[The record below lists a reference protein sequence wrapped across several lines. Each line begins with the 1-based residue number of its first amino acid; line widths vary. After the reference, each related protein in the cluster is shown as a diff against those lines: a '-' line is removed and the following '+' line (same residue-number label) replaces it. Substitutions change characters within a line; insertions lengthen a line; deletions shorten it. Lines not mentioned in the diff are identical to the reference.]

1 MAELSQETQAIIDRL
16 KAEGDLNRNSGT
28 NSVRSVKIKMDQ
40 FQGLF
45 ESISANIIEQTAIM
59 QSNAGMAV
67 EALER
72 EKSREQFEELVAP
85 DKNKPDS
92 NDKKPL
98 SEVGEKTG
106 DSIAKALS
114 MKNLALGAAGL
125 FVGFNLLKGFIDE
138 ETDGGFS
145 KMQETISNI
154 KWGDVETQ
162 FKTMTSAVTAIN
174 WTNFSSAINNMSD
187 TVNTFTAWIGETGIS
202 DILTKVVGAGLV
214 GVGVKG
220 AVAGMLAGTKGAG
233 MGARL
238 AAIGPGLALAAAGLA
253 VYYGDDIVDY
263 ITAQTGAESP
273 EMQGGIENL
282 VTVGQVGLAAL
293 SVAMLFGG
301 GPLSIA
307 VVAATA
313 AVGMGV
319 LIKSWIDKNKR
330 VRAEEFAASVD
341 KAMVAV
347 ENAEDP
353 TNLENDEIRLVAE
366 AMAEA
371 RRRTQLAIGG
381 AARNEAQAA
390 IAELETV
397 IAEQNVG
404 DGSEGINGL
413 QIDRLRQGA
422 LAGDE
427 ESIAELIRW
436 AQGRAIDTEGSIMR
450 WRPFGPSVT
459 NQEFSSGILTD
470 LGRSAYSDKSLT
482 LEQQIQQTKDWEA
495 ITEGLINRLNFP
507 GSNTPQD
514 PYSDGNGSNKSL
526 VPGAA
531 MDKDGKLII
540 YDEFGN
546 GRLLNNIEMKGSLGD
561 LLRSD
566 AGGGG
571 GGVAMASVAP
581 VVAPTYIMQGGSEVK
596 QITFKSGNSM
606 NGGSLLPYGM
616 TSNYA

>member
-341 KAMVAV
+341 KAMAAV

-482 LEQQIQQTKDWEA
+482 LEQQMQQTKDWEA

-566 AGGGG
+566 AGGAG
-571 GGVAMASVAP
+571 GGVAVASVSP

-596 QITFKSGNSM
+596 QITFKNGNGM
-606 NGGSLLPYGM
+606 NDGSLLPYGM
-616 TSNYA
+616 TSAFA

>member
-92 NDKKPL
+92 DDKKPL

-145 KMQETISNI
+145 KMQATISNI

-174 WTNFSSAINNMSD
+174 WTNFSDAINNMSN
-187 TVNTFTAWIGETGIS
+187 TVNTFTTWIGETGIS

-253 VYYGDDIVDY
+253 VYYGDDIKDY

-293 SVAMLFGG
+293 SIAMLFGG

-341 KAMVAV
+341 KAMAAV

-390 IAELETV
+390 IAELESV

-404 DGSEGINGL
+404 DGSEGVNAL
-413 QIDRLRQGA
+413 QLDRLRKGA

-427 ESIAELIRW
+427 ESIAELIKW

-459 NQEFSSGILTD
+459 NQEFSSDIITS
-470 LGRSAYSDKSLT
+470 LGRRSYSDKSLT
-482 LEQQIQQTKDWEA
+482 PEQQMQQAKDWEA

-514 PYSDGNGSNKSL
+514 PYSDGNGSSSNL
-526 VPGAA
+526 VPSAA
-531 MDKDGKLII
+531 IDKDGKLII

-546 GRLLNNIEMKGSLGD
+546 GRLLNNIEMKGSLGN

-566 AGGGG
+566 AGGAG
-571 GGVAMASVAP
+571 GGVAVASVSP

-596 QITFKSGNSM
+596 QITFKSGNGM
-606 NGGSLLPYGM
+606 NDGSLLPYGM
-616 TSNYA
+616 TSAFA

>member
-92 NDKKPL
+92 DDKKPL

-145 KMQETISNI
+145 KMQATISNI

-174 WTNFSSAINNMSD
+174 WTNFSDAINNMSN
-187 TVNTFTAWIGETGIS
+187 TVNTFTTWIGETGIS

-253 VYYGDDIVDY
+253 VYYGDDIKDY

-293 SVAMLFGG
+293 SIAMLFGG

-341 KAMVAV
+341 KAMAAV
-347 ENAEDP
+347 EAATDP
-353 TNLENDEIRLVAE
+353 TNLENDELRLVGE

-390 IAELETV
+390 IAELESV

-404 DGSEGINGL
+404 DGSEGVNAL
-413 QIDRLRQGA
+413 QLDRLRKGA

-427 ESIAELIRW
+427 ESIAEVIKW

-459 NQEFSSGILTD
+459 NQEFSSDIITS
-470 LGRSAYSDKSLT
+470 LGRRSYSDKSLT
-482 LEQQIQQTKDWEA
+482 PEQQMQQAKDWEA

-514 PYSDGNGSNKSL
+514 PYSDGNGSSSNL
-526 VPGAA
+526 VPSAA
-531 MDKDGKLII
+531 IDKDGKLII

-546 GRLLNNIEMKGSLGD
+546 GRLLNNIEMKGSLGN

-566 AGGGG
+566 AGGAG
-571 GGVAMASVAP
+571 GGVAVASVSP

-596 QITFKSGNSM
+596 QITFKSGNGM
-606 NGGSLLPYGM
+606 NDGSLLPYGM
-616 TSNYA
+616 TSAFA

>member
-92 NDKKPL
+92 DDKKPL

-174 WTNFSSAINNMSD
+174 WTNFSDAINNMSN
-187 TVNTFTAWIGETGIS
+187 TVNTFTTWIGETGIS

-253 VYYGDDIVDY
+253 VYYGDDIKDY

-273 EMQGGIENL
+273 EMQTGIENL

-293 SVAMLFGG
+293 SIAMLFGG

-319 LIKSWIDKNKR
+319 LIKSWIDKNRR

-341 KAMVAV
+341 KAMAAV

-353 TNLENDEIRLVAE
+353 TNLENEEIRLVGE

-371 RRRTQLAIGG
+371 RRRTQLAISG

-397 IAEQNVG
+397 IAEQDVG
-404 DGSEGINGL
+404 DGSEGVNGL
-413 QIDRLRQGA
+413 QLDRLRQGA

-450 WRPFGPSVT
+450 WRPFSPSVT
-459 NQEFSSGILTD
+459 NKEFSSDIITS
-470 LGRSAYSDKSLT
+470 LGRRAYSDDSLS
-482 LEQQIQQTKDWEA
+482 LEEQRQQVKDWEA
-495 ITEGLINRLNFP
+495 ITEGLINRLSFP

-526 VPGAA
+526 VPGA
-531 MDKDGKLII
+531 
-540 YDEFGN
+540 
-546 GRLLNNIEMKGSLGD
+546 
-561 LLRSD
+561 
-566 AGGGG
+566 
-571 GGVAMASVAP
+571 
-581 VVAPTYIMQGGSEVK
+581 TY
-596 QITFKSGNSM
+596 
-606 NGGSLLPYGM
+606 
-616 TSNYA
+616 

>member
-92 NDKKPL
+92 DDKKPL

-145 KMQETISNI
+145 KMQATISNI

-174 WTNFSSAINNMSD
+174 WTNFSDAINNMSN
-187 TVNTFTAWIGETGIS
+187 TVNTFTTWIGETGIS

-253 VYYGDDIVDY
+253 VYYGDDIKDY

-293 SVAMLFGG
+293 SIAMLFGG

-341 KAMVAV
+341 KAMAAV
-347 ENAEDP
+347 EAATDP
-353 TNLENDEIRLVAE
+353 TNLENDELRLVGE

-390 IAELETV
+390 IAELESV

-404 DGSEGINGL
+404 DGSEGVNAL
-413 QIDRLRQGA
+413 QLDRLRKGA

-427 ESIAELIRW
+427 ESIAELIKW

-459 NQEFSSGILTD
+459 NQEFSSDIITS
-470 LGRSAYSDKSLT
+470 LGRRSYSDKSLT
-482 LEQQIQQTKDWEA
+482 PEQQMQQAKDWEA

-514 PYSDGNGSNKSL
+514 PYSDGNGSSSNL
-526 VPGAA
+526 VPSAA
-531 MDKDGKLII
+531 IDKDGKLII

-546 GRLLNNIEMKGSLGD
+546 GRLLNNIEMKGSLGN

-566 AGGGG
+566 AGGAG
-571 GGVAMASVAP
+571 GGVAVASVSP

-596 QITFKSGNSM
+596 QITFKSGNGM
-606 NGGSLLPYGM
+606 NDGSLLPYGM
-616 TSNYA
+616 TSAFA

>member
-341 KAMVAV
+341 KAMAAV

-566 AGGGG
+566 AGGAG
-571 GGVAMASVAP
+571 GGVAVASVSP

>member
-92 NDKKPL
+92 DDKKPL

-162 FKTMTSAVTAIN
+162 FKTMTKAVTAIN

-187 TVNTFTAWIGETGIS
+187 TVNTFTTWIGETGIS

-233 MGARL
+233 MGAKL

-253 VYYGDDIVDY
+253 VYYGDDIVKY
-263 ITAQTGAESP
+263 ITEQTGAESP
-273 EMQGGIENL
+273 EMQNGIENL

-341 KAMVAV
+341 KAMAAV

-404 DGSEGINGL
+404 DGSEGVNEL
-413 QIDRLRQGA
+413 QLDRLRQGA

-450 WRPFGPSVT
+450 WRPFSPSVT
-459 NQEFSSGILTD
+459 NQEFASDIITRM
-470 LGRSAYSDKSLT
+470 GRGAYSDKSLS
-482 LEQQIQQTKDWEA
+482 LEEQRQQVKDWEA
-495 ITEGLINRLNFP
+495 ITEGLINRLSFP
-507 GSNTPQD
+507 GSNTSQD
-514 PYSDGNGSNKSL
+514 PYSDGLSSNKSL

-531 MDKDGKLII
+531 YDADGRLII

-546 GRLLNNIEMKGSLGD
+546 GRSLNNIEMRGPLGD

-566 AGGGG
+566 AGGAG
-571 GGVAMASVAP
+571 GGVAVASVSP

-596 QITFKSGNSM
+596 TISFKSGNSM
-606 NGGSLLPYGM
+606 NDGSLLPYGM
-616 TSNYA
+616 TGAFA

>member
-92 NDKKPL
+92 DDKKPL

-162 FKTMTSAVTAIN
+162 FKTMTKAVTAIN

-253 VYYGDDIVDY
+253 VYYGDDIKDY

-273 EMQGGIENL
+273 EMQTGIENL

-293 SVAMLFGG
+293 SIAMLFGG

-319 LIKSWIDKNKR
+319 LIKSWIDKNRR

-341 KAMVAV
+341 KAMAAV

-353 TNLENDEIRLVAE
+353 TNLENEEIRLVGE

-371 RRRTQLAIGG
+371 RRRTQLAISG
-381 AARNEAQAA
+381 AARNEAQEA

-404 DGSEGINGL
+404 DGSEGINEL
-413 QIDRLRQGA
+413 QLDRLRQGA

-459 NQEFSSGILTD
+459 NQEFSSDIITRM
-470 LGRSAYSDKSLT
+470 GRGAYSDKSLT
-482 LEQQIQQTKDWEA
+482 LEEQRQQVKDWEA
-495 ITEGLINRLNFP
+495 ITEGLINRLSFP

-514 PYSDGNGSNKSL
+514 PYSDGNASSSNL
-526 VPGAA
+526 VPGATY
-531 MDKDGKLII
+531 DKDGRLII

-546 GRLLNNIEMKGSLGD
+546 GRPLNNIEMRGSLGD

-566 AGGGG
+566 AGGAG
-571 GGVAMASVAP
+571 GGVAVASVSP

-596 QITFKSGNSM
+596 TISFKSGNGM
-606 NGGSLLPYGM
+606 NDGSLLPYGM
-616 TSNYA
+616 TSAFA

>member
-341 KAMVAV
+341 KAMAAV

-531 MDKDGKLII
+531 MDKDGRLII

-546 GRLLNNIEMKGSLGD
+546 PRSLNNIEMKGSLGD

-566 AGGGG
+566 AGGAG
-571 GGVAMASVAP
+571 GGVAVASVSP

-596 QITFKSGNSM
+596 QITFKNGNGM
-606 NGGSLLPYGM
+606 NDGSLLPYGM
-616 TSNYA
+616 TSAFA

>member
-341 KAMVAV
+341 KAMAAV

-566 AGGGG
+566 AGGAG
-571 GGVAMASVAP
+571 GGVAVASVSP

-596 QITFKSGNSM
+596 QITFKNGNGM
-606 NGGSLLPYGM
+606 NDGSLLPYGM
-616 TSNYA
+616 TSAFA

>member
-566 AGGGG
+566 AGGAG
-571 GGVAMASVAP
+571 GGVAVASVSP

-596 QITFKSGNSM
+596 QITFKNGNGM
-606 NGGSLLPYGM
+606 NDGSLLPYGM
-616 TSNYA
+616 TSAFA

>member
-92 NDKKPL
+92 DDKKPL

-174 WTNFSSAINNMSD
+174 WTNFSDAINNMSN
-187 TVNTFTAWIGETGIS
+187 TVNTFTTWIGETGIS

-253 VYYGDDIVDY
+253 VYYGDDIKDY

-273 EMQGGIENL
+273 EMQTGIENL

-293 SVAMLFGG
+293 SIAMLFGG

-319 LIKSWIDKNKR
+319 LIKSWIDKNRR

-341 KAMVAV
+341 KAMAAV

-353 TNLENDEIRLVAE
+353 TNLENEEIRLVGE

-371 RRRTQLAIGG
+371 RRRTQLAISG

-397 IAEQNVG
+397 IAEQDVG
-404 DGSEGINGL
+404 DGSEGVNGL
-413 QIDRLRQGA
+413 QLDRLRQGA

-450 WRPFGPSVT
+450 WRPFSPSVT
-459 NQEFSSGILTD
+459 NKEFSSDIITS
-470 LGRSAYSDKSLT
+470 LGRRAYSDDSLS
-482 LEQQIQQTKDWEA
+482 LEEQRQQVKDWEA
-495 ITEGLINRLNFP
+495 ITEGLINRLSFP

-526 VPGAA
+526 VPGATY
-531 MDKDGKLII
+531 DKDGRLII

-546 GRLLNNIEMKGSLGD
+546 GRSLNNIEMRGPLGD

-566 AGGGG
+566 AGGAG
-571 GGVAMASVAP
+571 GGVAVASVSP

-596 QITFKSGNSM
+596 QITFKNGNGM
-606 NGGSLLPYGM
+606 NDGSLLPYGM
-616 TSNYA
+616 TSAFT

>member
-92 NDKKPL
+92 DDKKPL

-145 KMQETISNI
+145 KMQATISNI

-174 WTNFSSAINNMSD
+174 WTNFSDAINNMSN
-187 TVNTFTAWIGETGIS
+187 TVNTFTTWIGETGIS

-253 VYYGDDIVDY
+253 VYYGDDIKDY

-293 SVAMLFGG
+293 SIAMLFGG

-341 KAMVAV
+341 KAMAAV
-347 ENAEDP
+347 EAATDP
-353 TNLENDEIRLVAE
+353 TNLENDELRLVGE

-390 IAELETV
+390 IAELESV

-404 DGSEGINGL
+404 DGSEGVNGL
-413 QIDRLRQGA
+413 QLDRLRKGA

-427 ESIAELIRW
+427 ESIAELIKW

-459 NQEFSSGILTD
+459 NQEFSSDIITS
-470 LGRSAYSDKSLT
+470 LGRRSYSDKSLT
-482 LEQQIQQTKDWEA
+482 PEQQMQQAKDWEA

-514 PYSDGNGSNKSL
+514 PYSDGNGSSSNL
-526 VPGAA
+526 VPSAA
-531 MDKDGKLII
+531 IDKDGKLII

-546 GRLLNNIEMKGSLGD
+546 GRLLNNIEMKGSLGN

-566 AGGGG
+566 AGGAG
-571 GGVAMASVAP
+571 GGVAVASVSP

-596 QITFKSGNSM
+596 QITFKSGNGM
-606 NGGSLLPYGM
+606 NDGSLLPYGM
-616 TSNYA
+616 SSAFA

>member
-59 QSNAGMAV
+59 QSNARIAV

-72 EKSREQFEELVAP
+72 DESREQFEELVAP
-85 DKNKPDS
+85 DKNDKGDS
-92 NDKKPL
+92 NKKPL

-138 ETDGGFS
+138 ETDGGFT
-145 KMQETISNI
+145 KMQNTITNI

-162 FKTMTSAVTAIN
+162 FKTMTDAVKIIN
-174 WTNFSSAINNMSD
+174 WTNFSDAINNMSN
-187 TVNTFTAWIGETGIS
+187 TVNTFTTWIGETGIS

-233 MGARL
+233 MGLKL

-253 VYYGDDIVDY
+253 VYYGEDIKNY
-263 ITAQTGAESP
+263 IKAQTGAESP
-273 EMQGGIENL
+273 EAQTAIEDI
-282 VTVGQVGLAAL
+282 VTVGQVGLGAL

-307 VVAATA
+307 VVAVAA
-313 AVGMGV
+313 AVGMGI
-319 LIKSWIDKNKR
+319 LIKSWIDKSKR
-330 VRAEEFAASVD
+330 VREEQFTADVD
-341 KAMVAV
+341 KLMTEL
-347 ENAEDP
+347 ENAPDA
-353 TNLENDEIRLVAE
+353 TNLDDTDLRSVAE
-366 AMAEA
+366 ILAEA
-371 RRRTQLAIGG
+371 RRTTQLAVSS
-381 AARNEAQAA
+381 AAIAEAQRVQ
-390 IAELETV
+390 AELETV
-397 IAEQNVG
+397 LSEQNVG
-404 DGSEGINGL
+404 DGTEGVNGL
-413 QIDRLRQGA
+413 QLNRLRKAA

-427 ESIAELIRW
+427 NAIAELINW
-436 AQGRAIDTEGSIMR
+436 AEGRAKETEGSVFR
-450 WRPFGPSVT
+450 WRPFGPSVS
-459 NQEFSSGILTD
+459 NKEFASDILSG
-470 LGRSAYSDKSLT
+470 LGRRAYSDESLT
-482 LEQQIQQTKDWEA
+482 PQQQVDAVKAWNA
-495 ITEGLINRLNFP
+495 ITEGLVNRLSFP
-507 GSNTPQD
+507 GSNTSQD
-514 PYSDGNGSNKSL
+514 PYIDGNGTSRT

-531 MDKDGKLII
+531 MDADGRLII

-546 GRLLNNIEMKGSLGD
+546 PRSLNNIEMKGSLGD

-571 GGVAMASVAP
+571 GGVAVASVSP

-606 NGGSLLPYGM
+606 NGGSLIPYGM
-616 TSNYA
+616 TGAFA

>member
-92 NDKKPL
+92 DDKKPL

-145 KMQETISNI
+145 KMQATISNI

-174 WTNFSSAINNMSD
+174 WTNFSDAINNMSN
-187 TVNTFTAWIGETGIS
+187 TVNTFTTWIGETGIS

-253 VYYGDDIVDY
+253 VYYGDDIKDY

-293 SVAMLFGG
+293 SIAMLFGG

-341 KAMVAV
+341 KAMAAV
-347 ENAEDP
+347 EAATDP
-353 TNLENDEIRLVAE
+353 TNLENDELRLVGE

-390 IAELETV
+390 IAELESV

-404 DGSEGINGL
+404 DGSEGVNAL
-413 QIDRLRQGA
+413 QLDRLRKGA

-427 ESIAELIRW
+427 ESIAELIKW

-459 NQEFSSGILTD
+459 NQEFSSDIITS
-470 LGRSAYSDKSLT
+470 LGRRSYSDKSLT
-482 LEQQIQQTKDWEA
+482 PEQQMQQAKDWEA

-514 PYSDGNGSNKSL
+514 PYSDGNGSSSNL
-526 VPGAA
+526 VPSAA
-531 MDKDGKLII
+531 IDKDGKLII

-566 AGGGG
+566 AGGAG
-571 GGVAMASVAP
+571 GGVAVASVSP

-596 QITFKSGNSM
+596 QITFKSGNGM
-606 NGGSLLPYGM
+606 NDGSLLPYGM
-616 TSNYA
+616 TSAFA

>member
-92 NDKKPL
+92 DDKKPL

-145 KMQETISNI
+145 KMQATISNI

-174 WTNFSSAINNMSD
+174 WTNFSDAINNMSN
-187 TVNTFTAWIGETGIS
+187 TVNTFTTWIGETGIS

-253 VYYGDDIVDY
+253 VYYGDDIKDY

-273 EMQGGIENL
+273 EMQTGIENL

-293 SVAMLFGG
+293 SIAMLFGG

-341 KAMVAV
+341 KAMAAV
-347 ENAEDP
+347 EAATDP
-353 TNLENDEIRLVAE
+353 TNLENDELRLVGE

-390 IAELETV
+390 IAELESV

-404 DGSEGINGL
+404 DGSEGVNAL
-413 QIDRLRQGA
+413 QLDRLRKGA

-427 ESIAELIRW
+427 ESIAELIKW

-459 NQEFSSGILTD
+459 NQEFSSDIITS
-470 LGRSAYSDKSLT
+470 LGRRSYSDKSLT
-482 LEQQIQQTKDWEA
+482 PEQQMQQAKDWEA

-514 PYSDGNGSNKSL
+514 PYSDGNGSSSNL
-526 VPGAA
+526 VPSAA
-531 MDKDGKLII
+531 IDKDGKLII

-546 GRLLNNIEMKGSLGD
+546 GRLLNNIEMKGSLGN

-566 AGGGG
+566 AGGAG
-571 GGVAMASVAP
+571 GGVAVASVSP

-596 QITFKSGNSM
+596 QITFKSGNGM
-606 NGGSLLPYGM
+606 NDGSLLPYGM
-616 TSNYA
+616 TSAFA

>member
-1 MAELSQETQAIIDRL
+1 LSQETQAIIDRL

-92 NDKKPL
+92 DDKKPL

-162 FKTMTSAVTAIN
+162 FKTMTKAVTAIN

-187 TVNTFTAWIGETGIS
+187 TVNTFTTWIGETGIS

-233 MGARL
+233 MGAKL

-253 VYYGDDIVDY
+253 VYYGDDIVKY
-263 ITAQTGAESP
+263 ITEQTGAESP
-273 EMQGGIENL
+273 EMQNGIENL

-341 KAMVAV
+341 KAMAAV

-404 DGSEGINGL
+404 DGSEGVNEL
-413 QIDRLRQGA
+413 QLDRLRQGA

-450 WRPFGPSVT
+450 WRPFSPSVT
-459 NQEFSSGILTD
+459 NQEFASDIITRM
-470 LGRSAYSDKSLT
+470 GRGAYSDKSLS
-482 LEQQIQQTKDWEA
+482 LEEQRQQVKDWEA
-495 ITEGLINRLNFP
+495 ITEGLINRLSFP
-507 GSNTPQD
+507 GSNTSQD
-514 PYSDGNGSNKSL
+514 PYSDGLSSNKSL

-531 MDKDGKLII
+531 YDADGRLII

-546 GRLLNNIEMKGSLGD
+546 GRSLNNIEMRGPLGD

-566 AGGGG
+566 AGGAG
-571 GGVAMASVAP
+571 GGVAVASVSP

-596 QITFKSGNSM
+596 TISFKSGNSM
-606 NGGSLLPYGM
+606 NDGSLLPYGM
-616 TSNYA
+616 TGAFA

>member
-330 VRAEEFAASVD
+330 VRAEEFTASVD
-341 KAMVAV
+341 KAMAAV

-566 AGGGG
+566 AGGAG
-571 GGVAMASVAP
+571 GGVAVASVSP

-596 QITFKSGNSM
+596 QITFKNGNGM
-606 NGGSLLPYGM
+606 NDGSLLPYGM
-616 TSNYA
+616 TSAFA

>member
-92 NDKKPL
+92 DDKKPL

-145 KMQETISNI
+145 KMQATISNI

-174 WTNFSSAINNMSD
+174 WTNFSDAINNMSN
-187 TVNTFTAWIGETGIS
+187 TVNTFTTWIGETGIS

-253 VYYGDDIVDY
+253 VYYGDDIKDY

-293 SVAMLFGG
+293 SIAMLFGG

-341 KAMVAV
+341 KAMAAV
-347 ENAEDP
+347 EAATDP
-353 TNLENDEIRLVAE
+353 TNLENDELRLVGE

-390 IAELETV
+390 IAELESV

-404 DGSEGINGL
+404 DGSEGVNAL
-413 QIDRLRQGA
+413 QLDRLRKGA

-427 ESIAELIRW
+427 ESIAELIKW

-459 NQEFSSGILTD
+459 NQEFSSDIITS
-470 LGRSAYSDKSLT
+470 LGRRSYSDKSLT
-482 LEQQIQQTKDWEA
+482 PEQQMQQAKDWEA

-514 PYSDGNGSNKSL
+514 PYSDGNGSSSNL
-526 VPGAA
+526 VPSAA
-531 MDKDGKLII
+531 IDKDGKLII

-546 GRLLNNIEMKGSLGD
+546 GRLLNNIEMKGSLGN

-566 AGGGG
+566 AGGAG
-571 GGVAMASVAP
+571 GGVAVASVSP